1 MTTLS
6 PSITYGSI
14 CSGIEAVSL
23 AWQPLGLQAA
33 WFAEIDA
40 FPCAVL
46 AHHYPQI
53 PNLGDMTLIAPQ
65 VLCGAVAAPDI
76 LVGGTPCQSFS
87 IAGMRQGIT
96 DPRGALTL
104 KYVELANAIDQTRI
118 TQEKPPAVIVWENV
132 PGIFSDKHNAFG
144 HFLGALSGE
153 NHALLPSGQ
162 KWTHS
167 GCVYGPQRAIA
178 WRTLDAQYF
187 GVAQRRKRVFLVASA
202 DHRIDPAEVLFE
214 FDSLRRDTP
223 PDRQATSLPPC
234 TALSGSGSAGSNAS
248 SPASPCPADWSVT
261 CYGGGNTQGPIDK
274 AACLTARGFKCDFD
288 VETFAVQTFGHTQS
302 PVRTD
307 YQALAM
313 AENCRNELRLYGGE
327 GNIAGA
333 LMTSGGKPGQGTPV
347 VAELS
352 PTLRA
357 SNGAGDLGH
366 IVLPSYEA
374 HFHYSPDLSQE
385 QPAYGPRWLI
395 RRLMPVECERLQGMP
410 DNYSLVPY
418 RGKPATDS
426 PRYKAIGN
434 SMAVP
439 CVAWLG
445 QRLLQ
450 VLAKA

>member
-1 MTTLS
+1 M
-6 PSITYGSI
+6 
-14 CSGIEAVSL
+14 
-23 AWQPLGLQAA
+23 
-33 WFAEIDA
+33 
-40 FPCAVL
+40 
-46 AHHYPQI
+46 
-53 PNLGDMTLIAPQ
+53 
-65 VLCGAVAAPDI
+65 
-76 LVGGTPCQSFS
+76 
-87 IAGMRQGIT
+87 
-96 DPRGALTL
+96 
-104 KYVELANAIDQTRI
+104 
-118 TQEKPPAVIVWENV
+118 
-132 PGIFSDKHNAFG
+132 
-144 HFLGALSGE
+144 
-153 NHALLPSGQ
+153 
-162 KWTHS
+162 
-167 GCVYGPQRAIA
+167 
-178 WRTLDAQYF
+178 
-187 GVAQRRKRVFLVASA
+187 FLVASA

-234 TALSGSGSAGSNAS
+234 TALSGTCSAGSNVTTHT
-248 SPASPCPADWSVT
+248 CPTDWSVT

-288 VETFAVQTFGHTQS
+288 VETFAVQTFGHPNT
-302 PVRTD
+302 PVQTE
-307 YQALAM
+307 YKALAI
-313 AENCRNELRLYGGE
+313 AENCRNELRMYGGE
-327 GNIAGA
+327 GNIAAA
-333 LMTSGGKPGQGTPV
+333 LMTNGGKAGQGSPV
-347 VAELS
+347 VAQLS
-352 PTLRA
+352 PTLRS

-366 IVLPSYEA
+366 IVQPALEA

-439 CVAWLG
+439 CVAWIG